1 MQDLVTVAVLYFIDD
16 YDVDIQIA
24 DQSGRPL
31 KLPPEERKVDLFH
44 LIAFLFL
51 GVSHAY

>member
-31 KLPPEERKVDLFH
+31 KLPPEERKVDLYY

-51 GVSHAY
+51 SVSYAN